1 MTRIMS
7 WNVTIV
13 LPRGSAT
20 AQCTIPI
27 QYSTIQC
34 DTTLF
39 GDLVKFLTIVSVGI
53 LMWHRELRNNTT
65 IMVALYVLDWQG

>member
-13 LPRGSAT
+13 LPRGSAA
-20 AQCTIPI
+20 AQCTLSV

-39 GDLVKFLTIVSVGI
+39 GDLVKFLTRVFVGI
-53 LMWHRELRNNTT
+53 VMRHRELRNNTT